1 MIVELMIF
9 VGIVVFAVI
18 ANLVALGY
26 LAGRERG
33 AKDIL
38 EAIDSIVKEAARKE
52 KRDEENK

>member
-1 MIVELMIF
+1 MIF
-9 VGIVVFAVI
+9 VGIGVFAI
-18 ANLVALGY
+18 AANLDALGY

-52 KRDEENK
+52 KKDEENK

>member
-1 MIVELMIF
+1 MIF
-9 VGIVVFAVI
+9 VGIVAFAIV

-38 EAIDSIVKEAARKE
+38 EAIDSIIKETARKE
-52 KRDEENK
+52 KRDEKNK

>member
-1 MIVELMIF
+1 MIF
-9 VGIVVFAVI
+9 VGIVVFAVV
-18 ANLVALGY
+18 ANLVAFGY
-26 LAGRERG
+26 QAGRERG

>member
-1 MIVELMIF
+1 MIF
-9 VGIVVFAVI
+9 VGIVVFAI
-18 ANLVALGY
+18 AANLVALGY

-52 KRDEENK
+52 KKDEENK